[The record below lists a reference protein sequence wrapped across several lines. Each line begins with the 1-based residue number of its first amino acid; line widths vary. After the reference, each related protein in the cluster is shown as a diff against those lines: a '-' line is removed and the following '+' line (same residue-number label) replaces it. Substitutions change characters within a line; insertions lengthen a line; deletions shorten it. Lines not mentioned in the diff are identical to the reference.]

1 MCCTKPLHNYTIS
14 KIFPKHFRNIESDS
28 EYHWLYR
35 MEEKNM
41 LLLVNI
47 KKKLFMR
54 ITSYWGNLIT
64 SSTEKNNVT
73 TLEMTE

>member
-1 MCCTKPLHNYTIS
+1 MCCTKPLHNYAIS

-47 KKKLFMR
+47 KKKIVYENHILLGEFN
-54 ITSYWGNLIT
+54 YF
-64 SSTEKNNVT
+64 
-73 TLEMTE
+73 